1 MTAYINHFISVFA
14 AIVLFLFSLKAFSK
28 EIQDIGSDYI
38 KKWLSRITTNRFKGF
53 LVGVFATALIQSSS
67 AVSAIVVAL
76 IDASV
81 IPFYNSLGVL
91 LGINVG
97 TTFTAWLVAFKI
109 ENLGSI
115 LIVLGTLISLVPNKI
130 NLFGKSIFYLG
141 LILFTLQ
148 LINQALKPFNND
160 PIFIDILSYADH
172 LAIGLLAG
180 AILTAILQSSSVVV
194 GLIIILASQG
204 LVGLEGAIA
213 VLLGSN
219 LGTTST
225 AIIAAIKMS
234 ENAKKAAKANLY
246 FNFIGVIVF
255 LPFVKPF
262 TYLINRLD
270 FDLTYQ
276 IATAHLIFNFIVAFI
291 FLLLLN
297 KVHQWLI
304 KPQQ

>member
-1 MTAYINHFISVFA
+1 MTAYINHFITVFA

-38 KKWLSRITTNRFKGF
+38 KKWLSRITANRFKGF
-53 LVGVFATALIQSSS
+53 FVGTFATALIQSSS

-91 LGINVG
+91 LGANVG

-160 PIFIDILSYADH
+160 PIFIDILSYTDH

-246 FNFIGVIVF
+246 FNFIGVILF

-262 TYLINRLD
+262 TYLISRLD

-276 IATAHLIFNFIVAFI
+276 IATAHLIFNFVVAFL

-297 KVHQWLI
+297 KTHQWLI